1 MQVYRTAI
9 DSLLSWLS
17 LVDQALDTKLFR
29 AKDIRPAAYWFWKV
43 ETSEW
48 MKGFV
53 DDFYCDEM
61 NRLRRQFRKMRP
73 SSMVQSSITPHS
85 RLKTEEAEKMREPVD
100 TTTVNADRLAGR

>member
-1 MQVYRTAI
+1 M
-9 DSLLSWLS
+9 
-17 LVDQALDTKLFR
+17 VDQALDTKLFR

-73 SSMVQSSITPHS
+73 SSMARVDYTAQQIEA
-85 RLKTEEAEKMREPVD
+85 EEAEKMREPVD